1 MLLILVLF
9 NMSLSLSRDLTE
21 AGPRHGI
28 GLICS
33 RSRRSRRNFTSQE
46 IGEAR
51 GHVAY
56 SWRAHFALLM
66 SVVADVVEPALGE
79 CGRNCL
85 VRVPK
90 ALGDARIIL
99 SARADLEIE
108 GCPGC
113 N

>member
-1 MLLILVLF
+1 
-9 NMSLSLSRDLTE
+9 
-21 AGPRHGI
+21 
-28 GLICS
+28 
-33 RSRRSRRNFTSQE
+33 
-46 IGEAR
+46 
-51 GHVAY
+51 
-56 SWRAHFALLM
+56 M
-66 SVVADVVEPALGE
+66 SVVADMVEPALGE